1 MVDLHA
7 RRNLRTVCSE
17 VLVLLVSAFI
27 YSVAFPGLISVHGVG
42 FIAFIALIPVFAV
55 IRNTTWKL
63 TPVYGFF
70 YGFMFYLFFNYWL
83 KTFHPLAI
91 LIVPIIK
98 GGEMLLLFP
107 ALKAAQ
113 KLFKKHGYLVEAV
126 VYVAY
131 SYLSQNWF
139 AGYPYGTLGSAIYRY
154 LPLIQISEIF
164 GIWGVNLLMI
174 LPQTFLAYYLYAL
187 YNRSGLSFKAYI
199 TKNLVFVITYA
210 VLFVATLIF
219 GFASLSYWKAQQ
231 PDKIWRVATIQH
243 SADTWKGGYAT
254 YRNNFNTLRKMS
266 LESLQ
271 GNPDIILWSETAFVP
286 SVAWHENYPSDPAT
300 SALVEEFV
308 AFGKSL
314 PIPLVTGN
322 PEGEIDDPSLPAFG
336 SDGSWNRK
344 DYNTVIFFED
354 GKIKNTYRKQHLV
367 PFTEHFP
374 YEKEMPWLYN
384 LLLAND
390 YNWWEKGFDPVVFE
404 TDEGVRFS
412 TPICFEDVFGY
423 LNAGFVANG
432 ADVIVNMT
440 NDGWSKAVSAQMQ
453 HLGLAV
459 FRSIEN
465 RRTTVRGTNSGMT
478 CVIDVTG
485 KIIDMMEPF
494 KVGWHIYD
502 VPVYSGETFGTT
514 IYTRHVNWFAYL
526 NIYLSVILLAGGA
539 LYQLYRFIYR
549 SKRTKK

>member
-7 RRNLRTVCSE
+7 RRSLRTVCSE
-17 VLVLLVSAFI
+17 VLVLVVSAFVHSI
-27 YSVAFPGLISVHGVG
+27 AFPGLVSAHGVG
-42 FIAFIALIPVFAV
+42 FIAFVSLIPVFLV

-63 TPVYGFF
+63 TPVYGFL

-98 GGEMLLLFP
+98 GGEMLMLFP
-107 ALKAAQ
+107 ILKAAQ
-113 KLFKKHGYLVEAV
+113 KLFRKYGYLVESL

-131 SYLSQNWF
+131 SYLSQDWF
-139 AGYPYGTLGSAIYRY
+139 AGYPYGTLGSALYQY
-154 LPLIQISEIF
+154 LPLIQSSEIF
-164 GIWGVNLLMI
+164 GIWGVNLLMV
-174 LPQTFLAYYLYAL
+174 LPQTFLAYHGHAYLKD
-187 YNRSGLSFKAYI
+187 RSVSFTSTLRSHRLVVIAYLI
-199 TKNLVFVITYA
+199 
-210 VLFVATLIF
+210 LFVANLIF
-219 GFASLSYWKAQQ
+219 GLFSISYWRGQEPEKT
-231 PDKIWRVATIQH
+231 WRVATIQH

-254 YRNNFNTLRKMS
+254 YKNNFNNLRKMS
-266 LESLQ
+266 LEVLGSD
-271 GNPDIILWSETAFVP
+271 PDIILWSETAFVP

-308 AFGKSL
+308 SFGKSL

-322 PEGEIDDPSLPAFG
+322 PEGVIDDPNLPPLL

-374 YEKEMPWLYN
+374 YEKQMPWLYN

-390 YNWWEKGFDPVVFE
+390 YNWWEKGHESVVFE
-404 TDEGVRFS
+404 TEEGVRFS

-423 LNAGFVANG
+423 LNAGFVASG

-440 NDGWSKAVSAQMQ
+440 NDGWSKAVSAEVQ

-485 KIIDMMEPF
+485 KIVDPMEPF

-502 VPVYSGETFGTT
+502 VPVFTGEVHGLTF
-514 IYTRHVNWFAYL
+514 YTRYVDWFASL
-526 NIYLSVILLAGGA
+526 SIYLSLILLAGA
-539 LYQLYRFIYR
+539 SLYHLYLFFSRR
-549 SKRTKK
+549 KHTSS

>member
-7 RRNLRTVCSE
+7 RRSLRTVCSE
-17 VLVLLVSAFI
+17 VFVLFVSAFI
-27 YSVAFPGLISVHGVG
+27 YSIAFPGLISAHGVG
-42 FIAFIALIPVFAV
+42 FIGFIALIPVFAV
-55 IRNTTWKL
+55 IRNTSWKL

-98 GGEMLLLFP
+98 GGEMLMLFP

-131 SYLSQNWF
+131 SYLSQDWF
-139 AGYPYGTLGSAIYRY
+139 AGYPYGTLGSALYRY

-164 GIWGVNLLMI
+164 GIWGVNLLMV
-174 LPQTFLAYYLYAL
+174 LPQTFLGFYLYTL
-187 YNRSGLSFKAYI
+187 YNRAGLSFGTYI
-199 TKNLVFVITYA
+199 RKNLLFVVTYA
-210 VLFVATLIF
+210 VLLVATLIF
-219 GFASLSYWKAQQ
+219 GFVSLSYWKAQQ
-231 PDKIWRVATIQH
+231 PDKTWRVATIQH
-243 SADTWKGGYAT
+243 SADTWKGGYTT

-266 LESLQ
+266 LEALQ
-271 GNPDIILWSETAFVP
+271 GDPDIILWSETAFVP

-314 PIPLVTGN
+314 PIPLLTGN
-322 PEGEIDDPSLPAFG
+322 PEGELDDPSLPAFG
-336 SDGSWNRK
+336 ADGSWNRK

-374 YEKEMPWLYN
+374 YEKEMPWLYK

-390 YNWWEKGFDPVVFE
+390 YNWW
-404 TDEGVRFS
+404 
-412 TPICFEDVFGY
+412 
-423 LNAGFVANG
+423 
-432 ADVIVNMT
+432 
-440 NDGWSKAVSAQMQ
+440 
-453 HLGLAV
+453 
-459 FRSIEN
+459 
-465 RRTTVRGTNSGMT
+465 
-478 CVIDVTG
+478 
-485 KIIDMMEPF
+485 
-494 KVGWHIYD
+494 
-502 VPVYSGETFGTT
+502 
-514 IYTRHVNWFAYL
+514 
-526 NIYLSVILLAGGA
+526 
-539 LYQLYRFIYR
+539 
-549 SKRTKK
+549 

>member
-1 MVDLHA
+1 MIDLNPK
-7 RRNLRTVCSE
+7 RNLRTVCSE
-17 VLVLLVSAFI
+17 VLVLLAAAFL
-27 YSVAFPGLISVHGVG
+27 YSFAFPGLVSANGLG
-42 FIAFIALIPVFAV
+42 FIGFFALVPVFAV

-70 YGFMFYLFFNYWL
+70 YGFVFYLFFNYWL

-98 GGEMLLLFP
+98 GGEMVVLFP

-113 KLFKKHGYLVEAV
+113 KLFKKYGYVVEGIIW
-126 VYVAY
+126 VAY
-131 SYLSQNWF
+131 SYISQDWF
-139 AGYPYGTLGSAIYRY
+139 AGYPYGTLGTAAYQY
-154 LPLIQISEIF
+154 LPFIQIAEF
-164 GIWGVNLLMI
+164 TGIWGVTLLMV
-174 LPQTFLAYYLYAL
+174 LPQTFLAFILLETMRNRLESFSAYCRQHLIFLVSYA
-187 YNRSGLSFKAYI
+187 I
-199 TKNLVFVITYA
+199 
-210 VLFVATLIF
+210 VLVATLIY
-219 GFASLSYWKAQQ
+219 GFASISYWRAQE
-231 PDKIWRVATIQH
+231 PEKTWKVATIQH
-243 SADTWKGGYAT
+243 SADTWKGGYTT
-254 YRNNFNTLRKMS
+254 YKNNFNNLRRMS
-266 LESLQ
+266 LEALQ
-271 GNPDIILWSETAFVP
+271 SDPDIILWSETAFVP

-322 PEGEIDDPSLPAFG
+322 PEGVIDDAGQPALL

-344 DYNTVIFFED
+344 DFNTVIFFED
-354 GKIKNTYRKQHLV
+354 GEIKNTYRKQHLV

-374 YEKEMPWLYN
+374 YEKELPLLYN

-390 YNWWEKGFDPVVFE
+390 YNWWEKGYESVVFE
-404 TDEGVRFS
+404 TEEGVKFS

-423 LNAGFVANG
+423 LNARFVANG

-440 NDGWSKAVSAQMQ
+440 NDGWSKAVSAEMQ

-485 KIIDMMEPF
+485 KIIEPMEPF
-494 KVGWHIYD
+494 KVGWRIYD
-502 VPVYSGETFGTT
+502 VPVFTGEVHGTT
-514 IYTRHVNWFAYL
+514 FYTRHIDWFAFL
-526 NIYLSVILLAGGA
+526 AIYLSYLLLGLGA
-539 LYQLYRFIYR
+539 LNHLIHFIR
-549 SKRTKK
+549 ERRQKRT

>member
-27 YSVAFPGLISVHGVG
+27 YSIAFPGLISANGIG
-42 FIAFIALIPVFAV
+42 FVAMVSLIPVFAV
-55 IRNTTWKL
+55 IRNTSWKL
-63 TPVYGFF
+63 TPIYGFF

-98 GGEMLLLFP
+98 GGEMLMLFP
-107 ALKAAQ
+107 VLKAAQ
-113 KLFKKHGYLVEAV
+113 KLFKKYGYLVEALV
-126 VYVAY
+126 WVAY
-131 SYLSQNWF
+131 SYLSQDWF
-139 AGYPYGTLGSAIYRY
+139 AGYPYGTLGSAVYRY

-164 GIWGVNLLMI
+164 GIWGVTFLLVM
-174 LPQTFLAYYLYAL
+174 PQTFLGAYLHRWFNDREYSLKGYLKEHLAFIIAYGIAL
-187 YNRSGLSFKAYI
+187 L
-199 TKNLVFVITYA
+199 
-210 VLFVATLIF
+210 ATLIF
-219 GFASLSYWKAQQ
+219 GFASMAYWNAQE
-231 PDKIWRVATIQH
+231 PDKTWRVATIQH
-243 SADTWKGGYAT
+243 SADTWEGGYAT
-254 YRNNFNTLRKMS
+254 YKRNFNTLRKMS
-266 LESLQ
+266 LEALSED
-271 GNPDIILWSETAFVP
+271 PDIILWSETAFVP

-308 AFGKSL
+308 EFGKSL

-322 PEGEIDDPSLPAFG
+322 PEGVIEDPSKPAF
-336 SDGSWNRK
+336 SEDGSWNRT

-354 GKIKNTYRKQHLV
+354 GRIKNTYRKQHLV

-374 YEKEMPWLYN
+374 YEKQMPWLYN

-390 YNWWEKGFDPVVFE
+390 YNWWETGYDPVVFE
-404 TDEGVRFS
+404 TEEGVKFS

-423 LNAGFVANG
+423 LNADFVASG

-440 NDGWSKAVSAQMQ
+440 NDGWSKAVSAEMQ

-485 KIIDMMEPF
+485 KIVDPMEPF
-494 KVGWHIYD
+494 TVGYHIYD
-502 VPVYSGETFGTT
+502 VPVFSGESHGNT
-514 IYTRHVNWFAYL
+514 IYTRYVNWFAYL
-526 NIYLSVILLAGGA
+526 TVYLSAILLAGGM
-539 LYQLYRFIYR
+539 LYHLYRYF
-549 SKRTKK
+549 TKDRQKPE